1 MGVKCSHQ
9 RGCSHQQQLQ
19 LWANAEIKTLEMG
32 QYTYYKLLFLAT
44 AGRTTWQAGF
54 CLEIQV
60 KDPKPCLKWNLKGEW
75 TVEQREV
82 GIPLAHLFGNLLHQE
97 LTSDP
102 VCRQTQQT
110 PLHGAILQD
119 GSLTPSAP
127 LQILSASCEVGKQ
140 GVRDLRKS
148 PVQPSMFQSWD
159 SFGGR
164 RIAQGFI

>member
-1 MGVKCSHQ
+1 MADRQVSASPGRSQGNLRCIQGKLCKAAKPCSVGVKCSHQ

-60 KDPKPCLKWNLKGEW
+60 KDLKPCLKWNLKGEW

-102 VCRQTQQT
+102 VCRQT
-110 PLHGAILQD
+110 
-119 GSLTPSAP
+119 
-127 LQILSASCEVGKQ
+127 
-140 GVRDLRKS
+140 
-148 PVQPSMFQSWD
+148 
-159 SFGGR
+159 
-164 RIAQGFI
+164 